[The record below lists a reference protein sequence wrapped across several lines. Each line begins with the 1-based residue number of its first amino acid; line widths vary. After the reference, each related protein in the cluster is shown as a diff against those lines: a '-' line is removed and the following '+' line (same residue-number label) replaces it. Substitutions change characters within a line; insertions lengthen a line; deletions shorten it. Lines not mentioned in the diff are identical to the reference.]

1 MKILCICPIGIG
13 NYLLFYPACVRVK
26 EAYPT
31 CELHLLALRK
41 SIADLAETDPL
52 WSTIHQFDPTKK
64 NSVAATIQFF
74 QRLRAEQLT
83 TSLSFFPSNT
93 WQYNLLPV
101 LAGIKNRIAFGY
113 ARKKFSSLSFLN
125 TRKIP
130 VDPALHDV
138 KQNIRLSATC
148 SDTQLS
154 EKAVQFPKLISPTD
168 REAAQTILKEHH
180 LLKIAIHPGSS
191 AEHGMDAKRWP
202 PERFGQFAD
211 KLCAVLHAEVLI
223 FGGPDERDL
232 KTTVA
237 QNMHAPCRIIEPC
250 NLKLTAALL
259 RACTLCC
266 CNDSGIMH
274 IAACSG
280 VPVIALFGPTD
291 EQRNGPYTEKKIILR
306 KPMAGF
312 PLWTAANVGD
322 RSLPSGIDPRES
334 LLQLSVDDAWEM
346 TRPSLAALLPFIV

>member
-26 EAYPT
+26 EAYPA
-31 CELHLLALRK
+31 CELQLLALRK
-41 SIADLAETDPL
+41 PIADLAEADPL
-52 WSTIHQFDPTKK
+52 WSTIHLFDPTKK
-64 NSVAATIQFF
+64 NSVVATIRFF
-74 QRLRAEQLT
+74 LRLRAARLT
-83 TSLSFFPSNT
+83 FSLSFFPSNT

-101 LAGIKNRIAFGY
+101 LAGIKSRIAFGY
-113 ARKKFSSLSFLN
+113 ARKKFSSLAFLN

-130 VDPALHDV
+130 VDPTLHDV
-138 KQNIRLSATC
+138 EQNVRLSAAW
-148 SDTQLS
+148 SNAKPS
-154 EKAVQFPKLISPTD
+154 EKPFQFPQLISPSD
-168 REAAQTILKEHH
+168 REAAQTILKEHR

-191 AEHGMDAKRWP
+191 PEHGMDAKRWP

-211 KLCAVLHAEVLI
+211 KLCLLLHAEVLI

-232 KTTVA
+232 KATVA
-237 QNMHAPCRIIEPC
+237 QNMHAPCQIIEPC

-259 RACTLCC
+259 RECALCC

-280 VPVIALFGPTD
+280 VPIIALFGPTD

-322 RSLPSGIDPRES
+322 RSLPKGIDPRES

-346 TRPSLAALLPFIV
+346 TRTLLARLLSSTV